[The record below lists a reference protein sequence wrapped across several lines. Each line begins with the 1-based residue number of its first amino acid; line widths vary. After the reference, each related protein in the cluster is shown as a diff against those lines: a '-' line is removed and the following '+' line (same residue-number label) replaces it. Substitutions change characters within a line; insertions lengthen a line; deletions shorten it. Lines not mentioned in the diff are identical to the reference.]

1 MLYFAD
7 ILEFGKLPPL
17 EIEKIELFDQLP
29 TDWTYPLIQPL
40 LVEQVGK
47 RHWIQ

>member
-7 ILEFGKLPPL
+7 ILEFEKLPPH
-17 EIEKIELFDQLP
+17 EIEKIEFFDQLP

-40 LVEQVGK
+40 LVEQVVK
-47 RHWIQ
+47 LHLI